1 MLILVHAGLACFL
14 WEASGDGPTLTTVTT
29 TSTALFYDPLVQM
42 YDNDDC
48 SGTPLYE
55 AWIEGKTQRR
65 RF

>member
-14 WEASGDGPTLTTVTT
+14 WEASGDGPTLTVTT